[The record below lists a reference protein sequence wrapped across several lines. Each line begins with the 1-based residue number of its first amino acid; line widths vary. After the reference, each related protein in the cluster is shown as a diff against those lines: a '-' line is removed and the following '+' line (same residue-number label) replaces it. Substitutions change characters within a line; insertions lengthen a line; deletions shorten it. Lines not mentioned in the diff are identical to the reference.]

1 MTENSSAEN
10 SLYFLKRE
18 DERVNTVASE
28 RTRAE
33 TQVHTRRLGAG
44 AGLLVFSRSRKHGP
58 LQKQTRIHFRE
69 RRKNRDY

>member
-1 MTENSSAEN
+1 MHFS
-10 SLYFLKRE
+10 KRE

-33 TQVHTRRLGAG
+33 TQVHLRRLGVG
-44 AGLLVFSRSRKHGP
+44 AGLLVFSKGRKPRP

-69 RRKNRDY
+69 RRKNGDY